1 MITISFLKKLEEKVL
16 HPTPLR
22 ERISHALYRLQL
34 QKEKLEQTI
43 GKLQKRDQ
51 EIFQRCVGATLAK
64 DTEHATIYANECAEI
79 RKLVT
84 TVLASQLAL
93 ERVILRLQTVEEF
106 GDVLV
111 QVAPIMGIVNE
122 TKGRIRDIIP
132 EVANELGEVH
142 GLLNDTLIET
152 GDVEAKDFDAEALDD
167 ESKRVLEESS
177 AIAEQRIKEQ
187 FPELPVPKE
196 SETRV
201 EKIPIAITDS
211 GEKVDIEQLVYDY
224 IKLQNGRIN
233 VSKCASSLGTT
244 KEDVRRAID
253 KLKEDGRIVL
263 Q

>member
-1 MITISFLKKLEEKVL
+1 
-16 HPTPLR
+16 
-22 ERISHALYRLQL
+22 
-34 QKEKLEQTI
+34 
-43 GKLQKRDQ
+43 
-51 EIFQRCVGATLAK
+51 
-64 DTEHATIYANECAEI
+64 
-79 RKLVT
+79 
-84 TVLASQLAL
+84 
-93 ERVILRLQTVEEF
+93 
-106 GDVLV
+106 
-111 QVAPIMGIVNE
+111 MGIVNE

-187 FPELPVPKE
+187 FPELPVPEE

-233 VSKCASSLGTT
+233 VSKCASSLGAT